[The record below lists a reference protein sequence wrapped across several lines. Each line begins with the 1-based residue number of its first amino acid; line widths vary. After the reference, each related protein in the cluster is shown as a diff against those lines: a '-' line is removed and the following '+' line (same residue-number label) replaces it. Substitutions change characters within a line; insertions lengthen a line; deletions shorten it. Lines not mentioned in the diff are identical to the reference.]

1 MVLNHFQD
9 VPDDQWQRATE
20 FLAEVPELNYMTQI
34 VLMLYEDPKAD
45 PLSENRFHVEMYFCP
60 GAKTIDDPE
69 FLARSSPPR
78 KQSEEEVRHS
88 SFGTVPTDLP
98 DVRRVS
104 KTSEVD
110 SIAEAGKSDEH
121 REGVSHTEDSPPF
134 GLETSSLCVLTTDS
148 NSALSEESA
157 QSLESADVSST
168 AVTQSTEPA
177 LLEEEAI
184 SKGSEFE
191 PYSDKPFDE
200 TVYAGNERP
209 RCAIG
214 IENYSDTALEASTGD
229 SALSS
234 GTSIEESSGEE
245 KALKRKRNCLS
256 ESEVHSSSMS
266 DSALP
271 RSSVGAST
279 EHRSIKSDSDIA
291 SLTSPRKGTPKGSR
305 ETSSITCIVEK
316 DESEPRVHRLRPKS
330 HSLSGPPSSAS
341 PTDVLTKFPQG
352 KMI

>member
-177 LLEEEAI
+177 LLEKEAI